1 MTTTTT
7 TDISNH
13 FEKAKAELQAE
24 RDSMAQKIKEEIAQS
39 KRKAMTKA

>member
-1 MTTTTT
+1 MSE
-7 TDISNH
+7 ISGH

-24 RDSMAQKIKEEIAQS
+24 RDSMTQKVKEEIAQS